1 MIYQTSPKSGVSY
14 SITYLH
20 SVISHSHSLVNEED
34 AVSSC
39 DLLRNG
45 PQRIRRAEGQCG
57 NREDRLG
64 QHDGRPK
71 GWQYYQLVGSM
82 VRLRILKAVLPALL
96 LLDLQDAGPAKYLN
110 TWPADGTTRFIEGM
124 GGFLKSTCV
133 PKKQPTAGREHG
145 PLTRDKVDDPV
156 ANATWHA

>member
-1 MIYQTSPKSGVSY
+1 MG
-14 SITYLH
+14 H
-20 SVISHSHSLVNEED
+20 SAFAGLKASAAI
-34 AVSSC
+34 A
-39 DLLRNG
+39 
-45 PQRIRRAEGQCG
+45 RIALGSMMD
-57 NREDRLG
+57 DRG
-64 QHDGRPK
+64 

-82 VRLRILKAVLPALL
+82 VCLRILKAVLPAPL

-124 GGFLKSTCV
+124 CGFLKSTCV